1 MESIEERLERIAQAQ
16 CWFPFA
22 NCNTKAEAK
31 AKDPIGSDVMQY
43 CKRHDTAMRQRYAKA
58 NPCRCCGKD
67 LGWISPERLA
77 KHAGLFMHATCVPN
91 GNA

>member
-22 NCNTKAEAK
+22 NCDTKAETK

-43 CKRHDTAMRQRYAKA
+43 CTKHDAAMRQRYAKEA
-58 NPCRCCGKD
+58 Q
-67 LGWISPERLA
+67 
-77 KHAGLFMHATCVPN
+77 
-91 GNA
+91 NA